1 MDFEGAAVSVHYKD
15 RMSEIRLN
23 FDLTG
28 NMAHRHQEVVSLAL
42 NLQAA
47 LNLAT
52 PPVGLRLRVAPGGEA
67 VVCPLSVL
75 VACPSYIA
83 TTFQGMSWFP
93 LLEGG
98 DDDIQ
103 TNNTPPTA
111 AAGAAASPAAS
122 PAASIR
128 PPEPPAQDP
137 LLPPPLGSPLEHD
150 LSFLTAGSA
159 ASPAE
164 GCGRP
169 LTAPPGDRSLGR
181 SRPRPGRREGL
192 GRPLSAT
199 PSDKSFGM
207 RRLRPAKSEGFGRPV
222 TALPS
227 DHSGSGSPA
236 WGGSPHGFRC
246 EDTSQL
252 DAAAAAATAGGG
264 RRPSTAPAVGASG
277 LRRQPSSNLSGSG
290 RERGGFGERFGRGG
304 DADTTAD
311 GLGEARTQNWPH
323 GGAPSGSIGAGGA
336 GRGRGG
342 LPSECWV

>member
-1 MDFEGAAVSVHYKD
+1 
-15 RMSEIRLN
+15 
-23 FDLTG
+23 
-28 NMAHRHQEVVSLAL
+28 
-42 NLQAA
+42 
-47 LNLAT
+47 
-52 PPVGLRLRVAPGGEA
+52 
-67 VVCPLSVL
+67 
-75 VACPSYIA
+75 
-83 TTFQGMSWFP
+83 MSWFP

-98 DDDIQ
+98 DA
-103 TNNTPPTA
+103 TAAYNANTPTAPAATTTA
-111 AAGAAASPAAS
+111 AAT
-122 PAASIR
+122 R
-128 PPEPPAQDP
+128 PPDPPSQDP

-150 LSFLTAGSA
+150 LSFLATASA

-207 RRLRPAKSEGFGRPV
+207 RRLRPGKSEGFGRPV

-252 DAAAAAATAGGG
+252 DAAAVAA
-264 RRPSTAPAVGASG
+264 RRPATAPAAGASG
-277 LRRQPSSNLSGSG
+277 MRRQPSSNLSGSQ
-290 RERGGFGERFGRGG
+290 REWGGFGERFGLGG
-304 DADTTAD
+304 DADTEMEKV
-311 GLGEARTQNWPH
+311 GGGRTQNWPD
-323 GGAPSGSIGAGGA
+323 GGAPSGGLGAAGA
-336 GRGRGG
+336 GRGRGEP
-342 LPSECWV
+342 PSECWV